1 MSNLDL
7 LADSLEYIEAHLRDN
22 IRTDDIAAACHCSR
36 SALEKLFLYVNKI
49 SVHDYIVRRRMML
62 AARQINRNPDE
73 SILDV
78 ALEYGYSSNEAFT
91 RAFRKVWYC
100 NPSEFRRKR
109 FMELF
114 PKLRRPMTEYPPGIA
129 LCAEDSAKA
138 MKGDLY
144 CMTRRS
150 VDISELY
157 DFFTERKDCCFICC
171 DIEKMMSINE
181 ISRKAGDLGI
191 IEAMKRMQ
199 EAAGDE
205 DVVFRIGGDEFC
217 ILTNSQDEEYA
228 KTVAD
233 KICGRNGETYEC
245 DGGDVP
251 LTLWVTV
258 TRFNGRHIRYNEL
271 FVGLHTAIENS
282 RA

>member
-7 LADSLEYIEAHLRDN
+7 LADSFEYIEAHLRDN

-62 AARQINRNPDE
+62 AARRINRNPEE

-100 NPSEFRRKR
+100 NPSEFRKKR

-114 PKLRRPMTEYPPGIA
+114 PKLKRPMEYPYRISS
-129 LCAEDSAKA
+129 CAEDGAKA
-138 MKGDLY
+138 IKGDLY
-144 CMTRRS
+144 SMARKS

-157 DFFTERKDCCFICC
+157 DFFTERKDCCFVCC

-191 IEAMKRMQ
+191 IETVRRMQ
-199 EAAGDE
+199 EAVGDE

-233 KICGRNGETYEC
+233 KILRHNGETYEC
-245 DGGDVP
+245 DGRDVP
-251 LTLWVTV
+251 LTLWATV
-258 TRFNGRHIRYNEL
+258 TGFNGRHIRYNEL
-271 FVGLHTAIENS
+271 FVGLHTAIENCK
-282 RA
+282 A